1 MINWY
6 NVAANALWI
15 IALALAL
22 AVIGFARSDA
32 VQRGEKLGQTLNRR
46 GWQIALNIAGILF
59 SLGLAAT
66 SERTWEQIVWLVM
79 VLLFFVQIVWVV
91 KQAAGSLPRE

>member
-1 MINWY
+1 MIDWY

-22 AVIGFARSDA
+22 AVIDFARSDA
-32 VQRGEKLGQTLNRR
+32 VQRGEKFGQTLNRR
-46 GWQIALNIAGILF
+46 GWQIALNVAGILF

-66 SERTWEQIVWLVM
+66 SERTWEQIIWLIM
-79 VLLFFVQIVWVV
+79 ALLFGVQIIWAQRIRV
-91 KQAAGSLPRE
+91 